1 MRRTLIGLAAVL
13 GLGTFATTSHAQDG
27 FSDPFFLYYSFYLP
41 RQAALAAQPTPEDF
55 IRYNNTQ
62 RQVEVQ
68 SERRGLYE
76 PISTI
81 GLDELDPSRP
91 YGARSGSSRL
101 VRTSATGLVSSNLM
115 GRGPASHYNRTA
127 AYYPTMRTGVGRG
140 GGRRAGGAASF
151 GGGGGGG
158 MARVPTASGGIP
170 RGR

>member
-1 MRRTLIGLAAVL
+1 MRPTLIGLAVVL

-62 RQVEVQ
+62 RQVDIQ

-76 PISTI
+76 PIGTI

-91 YGARSGSSRL
+91 YGVRSGSSRL
-101 VRTSATGLVSSNLM
+101 VRTSASGLVSTNLT
-115 GRGPASHYNRTA
+115 GHGPASHYNRTA
-127 AYYPTMRTGVGRG
+127 AYYPTMRTGLGRG
-140 GGRRAGGAASF
+140 RRSGGGSGASF
-151 GGGGGGG
+151 GGASTG
-158 MARVPTASGGIP
+158 RSFVPNPMGGIP
-170 RGR
+170 RAR